1 MSTPVQHR
9 AAGLIISANRR
20 LPGFV
25 AVADQQ
31 RPDVRIHLAVR
42 PHWHDAS
49 STPVYA
55 TDHVDASGIP
65 IVRVSRSPEGFH
77 FQYADQTRIWIHAS
91 GTDVWCTWPAS
102 ASLDDTCTYLCGPI
116 LGFLLRIRGALALHA
131 SAVQIGSGAIGFV
144 GAHGAGKSTLAAAL
158 GAAGC
163 PVVTDDVLHLHLR
176 AEEAGWMAEPFES
189 MLRLWP
195 DGAQLALGAGAELP
209 AITAGWDKR
218 ALHLGGAMPAAS
230 APLPLLALALLA
242 PDGPA
247 TAIEPLSAGTALVH
261 LAANSSAAHLLDSA
275 SRAVEF
281 SALSSLVRSVPCVAI
296 TAPGD
301 PAAFPHFVTRVLEW
315 TRAFA
320 PTAAE

>member
-9 AAGLIISANRR
+9 AAGLIVSANQR

-25 AVADQQ
+25 AATDQQ
-31 RPDVRIHLAVR
+31 RPDVRIHLAVQ

-49 STPVYA
+49 NIPVYA
-55 TDHVDASGIP
+55 ADHVDARNVPS
-65 IVRVSRSPEGFH
+65 VRVSRSPEGFH

-102 ASLDDTCTYLCGPI
+102 ASLDDTSTYLCGPI
-116 LGFLLRIRGALALHA
+116 LGFLIRIRGALALHA
-131 SAVQIGSGAIGFV
+131 SAVQIGGGAIGFV

-158 GAAGC
+158 GTAGC
-163 PVVTDDVLHLHLR
+163 PVMTDDVLHLHRR
-176 AEEAGWMAEPFES
+176 AEESGWMAEPFES

-230 APLPLLALALLA
+230 TPLPLFALAWLA
-242 PDGPA
+242 PRGPA
-247 TAIEPLSAGTALVH
+247 AAIDPLSAGRALVH
-261 LAANSSAAHLLDSA
+261 LAANSSAAHLLDST
-275 SRAVEF
+275 SKAVEF

-296 TAPGD
+296 TGPGD
-301 PAAFPHFVTRVLEW
+301 PAAFPRFVTRVLEW

-320 PTAAE
+320 LSPAE

>member
-1 MSTPVQHR
+1 VQHR
-9 AAGLIISANRR
+9 AAGLIIAAGRR

-25 AVADQQ
+25 AAAGQQ
-31 RPDVRIHLAVR
+31 PPDVRIHLAAR
-42 PHWHDAS
+42 PHWHDAPD
-49 STPVYA
+49 TPVYA
-55 TDHVDASGIP
+55 SDDVDPSGMP

-77 FQYADQTRIWIHAS
+77 FHYADQTRIWIHAS

-102 ASLDDTCTYLCGPI
+102 ASLDDTCTYLYGPI
-116 LGFLLRIRGALALHA
+116 LGFLLRLRGALSLHA

-144 GAHGAGKSTLAAAL
+144 GTHGAGKSTLAAAL

-163 PVVTDDVLHLHLR
+163 AVMTDDALHLHRR
-176 AEEAGWMAEPFES
+176 AEEQGWMAEPFES

-209 AITAGWDKR
+209 AITAGWEKR

-230 APLPLLALALLA
+230 TPLPLLALAWLA
-242 PDGPA
+242 PRGSTA
-247 TAIEPLSAGTALVH
+247 AIEPLSAGTALVR
-261 LAANSSAAHLLDSA
+261 LAVNSSAAHLLDST
-275 SRAVEF
+275 SRAAEF

-296 TAPGD
+296 TAPAD

-320 PTAAE
+320 LSPAE